1 MKHQVIIAL
10 GTNVSEKNIHEAQ
23 TILRNVFSDLFFSQ
37 IIQTEPIG
45 ERFQNTMFYNALA
58 AGTIGDILPSELVN
72 ILKTIECECGDND
85 TLREKGTV
93 TTDIDLLKYDD
104 LIFHEADWNRPYI
117 KELTKEIAPIIQINI

>member
-1 MKHQVIIAL
+1 MKHKVIIAL
-10 GTNVSEKNIHEAQ
+10 GTNVSEKNIREVQ
-23 TILRNVFSDLFFSQ
+23 TILRSVFSDLFFSQ

-72 ILKTIECECGDND
+72 ILKTIECECGDNAI
-85 TLREKGTV
+85 LRQKGAV
-93 TTDIDLLKYDD
+93 TIDVDLLKYDD

-117 KELTKEIAPIIQINI
+117 KELTKEIAPIFK